1 MNTKQK
7 KALYESIMKSVS
19 KTVKNQINE
28 HNDVEDPEEMSLNS
42 FVEDTD
48 DETPFYIMSIRSYS
62 KLKNVLNH
70 RSLQYDIEN
79 TDKVIVVPDSD
90 VEPQFYDALN
100 RKLLKFGDHHM
111 FTISV
116 IGSDYDD
123 VTYNILDYIS
133 YM

>member
-1 MNTKQK
+1 
-7 KALYESIMKSVS
+7 
-19 KTVKNQINE
+19 
-28 HNDVEDPEEMSLNS
+28 MSLNS

-62 KLKNVLNH
+62 KLKNVLNQ
-70 RSLQYDIEN
+70 RCLKYDIEN

-90 VEPQFYDALN
+90 VEPQFYDNLN
-100 RKLLKFGDHHM
+100 RKLLEFDDHHM
-111 FTISV
+111 FKISI

-123 VTYNILDYIS
+123 ITYNILDYIS

>member
-1 MNTKQK
+1 
-7 KALYESIMKSVS
+7 
-19 KTVKNQINE
+19 
-28 HNDVEDPEEMSLNS
+28 MSLNS

-62 KLKNVLNH
+62 KLKSVLNQ
-70 RSLQYDIEN
+70 RCFKYDIEN

-123 VTYNILDYIS
+123 ITYNILDYIS

>member
-19 KTVKNQINE
+19 KTVKKQINE

-62 KLKNVLNH
+62 KLKNVLNQ
-70 RSLQYDIEN
+70 RCFKYDIEN
-79 TDKVIVVPDSD
+79 TDKVIVVPVD

>member
-7 KALYESIMKSVS
+7 KDLYESIMKSVS
-19 KTVKNQINE
+19 KTVKKQINE

-62 KLKNVLNH
+62 KLKNVLNQ
-70 RSLQYDIEN
+70 RSLKYDIEN

-111 FTISV
+111 FTISI

-123 VTYNILDYIS
+123 ITYNILDYIS

>member
-62 KLKNVLNH
+62 KLKNVLNQ
-70 RSLQYDIEN
+70 RCFKYDIEN
-79 TDKVIVVPDSD
+79 TDKVIVVPVD

>member
-1 MNTKQK
+1 
-7 KALYESIMKSVS
+7 
-19 KTVKNQINE
+19 
-28 HNDVEDPEEMSLNS
+28 MSLNS

-62 KLKNVLNH
+62 KLKNVLNQ
-70 RSLQYDIEN
+70 RCFKYDIEN
-79 TDKVIVVPDSD
+79 TDKVIVVPVD

-111 FTISV
+111 FTISI

-123 VTYNILDYIS
+123 ITYNILDYIS

>member
-19 KTVKNQINE
+19 KTVKKQINE
-28 HNDVEDPEEMSLNS
+28 HNYVEDPEEMSLNS

-48 DETPFYIMSIRSYS
+48 DETLFYIMSIRSYS

-111 FTISV
+111 FKISI

-123 VTYNILDYIS
+123 IKYNILDYIS

>member
-42 FVEDTD
+42 FVENTD

-62 KLKNVLNH
+62 KLKNVLNQ
-70 RSLQYDIEN
+70 RCLKYDIEN

-111 FTISV
+111 FTISI

-123 VTYNILDYIS
+123 ITYNILDYIS

>member
-1 MNTKQK
+1 MNQKQK

-19 KTVKNQINE
+19 KTVKKQINE
-28 HNDVEDPEEMSLNS
+28 HNYVEDPEEMSLNS

-62 KLKNVLNH
+62 KLKNVLNQ
-70 RSLQYDIEN
+70 RSLKYDIEN

-111 FTISV
+111 FTISI

-123 VTYNILDYIS
+123 ITYNILDYIS

>member
-19 KTVKNQINE
+19 KTVKKQINE

-62 KLKNVLNH
+62 KLKNVLNQ
-70 RSLQYDIEN
+70 RCLKYDIEN

-123 VTYNILDYIS
+123 ITYNILDYIS

>member
-19 KTVKNQINE
+19 KTVKKQINE

-62 KLKNVLNH
+62 KLKNVLNQ
-70 RSLQYDIEN
+70 RCLKYDIEN
-79 TDKVIVVPDSD
+79 TDKVIVVPVD

-111 FTISV
+111 FTISI

-123 VTYNILDYIS
+123 ITYNILDYIS

>member
-62 KLKNVLNH
+62 KLKNVLNQ
-70 RSLQYDIEN
+70 RCLKYDIEN
-79 TDKVIVVPDSD
+79 TDKVIVVPVD

>member
-19 KTVKNQINE
+19 KTVKKQINE

-62 KLKNVLNH
+62 KLKNVLNQ
-70 RSLQYDIEN
+70 RSLKYDIEN

-111 FTISV
+111 FTISI

-123 VTYNILDYIS
+123 ITYNILDYIS

>member
-19 KTVKNQINE
+19 KTVKKQINE

-48 DETPFYIMSIRSYS
+48 DETPFYIMSISSYS
-62 KLKNVLNH
+62 KLKNVLNQ
-70 RSLQYDIEN
+70 RCFKYDIEN
-79 TDKVIVVPDSD
+79 TDKVIVVPVD

>member
-19 KTVKNQINE
+19 KTVKKQINE
-28 HNDVEDPEEMSLNS
+28 HNYVEDPEEMSLNS

-62 KLKNVLNH
+62 KLKNVLNQ
-70 RSLQYDIEN
+70 RCLQYDIEN

-111 FTISV
+111 FTISI

-123 VTYNILDYIS
+123 ITYNILDYIS

>member
-19 KTVKNQINE
+19 KTVKKQINE

-62 KLKNVLNH
+62 KLKNVLNQ
-70 RSLQYDIEN
+70 RSFKYDIEN
-79 TDKVIVVPDSD
+79 TDKVIVVPVD

>member
-19 KTVKNQINE
+19 KTVKKQINE

-48 DETPFYIMSIRSYS
+48 VETPFYIMSIRSYS
-62 KLKNVLNH
+62 KLKNVLNQ
-70 RSLQYDIEN
+70 RCLKYDIEN
-79 TDKVIVVPDSD
+79 TDKVIVVPDID
-90 VEPQFYDALN
+90 VEPQFYDTLN
-100 RKLLKFGDHHM
+100 RKLLEFGDHHM
-111 FTISV
+111 FTISI

>member
-19 KTVKNQINE
+19 KTVKKQINE
-28 HNDVEDPEEMSLNS
+28 HNYVEDPEEMSLNS

-62 KLKNVLNH
+62 KLKNVLNQ
-70 RSLQYDIEN
+70 RCLQYDIEN

-90 VEPQFYDALN
+90 VEPQFYDNLN
-100 RKLLKFGDHHM
+100 RKLLEFGDHYM
-111 FTISV
+111 FKISI

-123 VTYNILDYIS
+123 ITYNILDYIS

>member
-19 KTVKNQINE
+19 KTVKKQINE

-62 KLKNVLNH
+62 KLKNVLNQ
-70 RSLQYDIEN
+70 RCLKYDIEN
-79 TDKVIVVPDSD
+79 TDKVIVVPVD

-123 VTYNILDYIS
+123 ITYNILDYIS

>member
-7 KALYESIMKSVS
+7 KSLYESIMKSVS
-19 KTVKNQINE
+19 KTVKKQINE
-28 HNDVEDPEEMSLNS
+28 HNYVEDPEEMSLNS

-62 KLKNVLNH
+62 KLKNVLNQ
-70 RSLQYDIEN
+70 RCLQYDIEN
-79 TDKVIVVPDSD
+79 TDKVIVVPYD

-100 RKLLKFGDHHM
+100 RKLLEFGDHHM
-111 FTISV
+111 FKISI

-123 VTYNILDYIS
+123 IKYNILDYIS

>member
-42 FVEDTD
+42 FVENTD

-62 KLKNVLNH
+62 KLKNVLNQ
-70 RSLQYDIEN
+70 RCLKYDIEN

>member
-62 KLKNVLNH
+62 KLKNVLNQ
-70 RSLQYDIEN
+70 RSLKYDIEN

-111 FTISV
+111 FTISI

-123 VTYNILDYIS
+123 ITYNILDYIS

>member
-19 KTVKNQINE
+19 KTVKKQINE
-28 HNDVEDPEEMSLNS
+28 HNYVEDPEEMSLNS

-62 KLKNVLNH
+62 KLKNVLNQ
-70 RSLQYDIEN
+70 RCFKYDIEN
-79 TDKVIVVPDSD
+79 TDKVIVVPVD

>member
-19 KTVKNQINE
+19 KTVKKQINE

-48 DETPFYIMSIRSYS
+48 DETPFYIMSISSYS
-62 KLKNVLNH
+62 KLKNVLNQ
-70 RSLQYDIEN
+70 RSLIYDIEN
-79 TDKVIVVPDSD
+79 TVIVVPYD

-111 FTISV
+111 FKISI

-123 VTYNILDYIS
+123 ITYNILDYIS

>member
-1 MNTKQK
+1 
-7 KALYESIMKSVS
+7 
-19 KTVKNQINE
+19 
-28 HNDVEDPEEMSLNS
+28 MSLNS

-62 KLKNVLNH
+62 KLKNVLNQ
-70 RSLQYDIEN
+70 RSLKYDIEN

-111 FTISV
+111 FTISI

-123 VTYNILDYIS
+123 ITYNILDYIS

>member
-62 KLKNVLNH
+62 KLKNVLNQ
-70 RSLQYDIEN
+70 RCLKYDIEN

>member
-19 KTVKNQINE
+19 KTVKKQINE

-48 DETPFYIMSIRSYS
+48 DETLFYIMSIRSYS
-62 KLKNVLNH
+62 KLKNVLNQ
-70 RSLQYDIEN
+70 RCFKYDIEN
-79 TDKVIVVPDSD
+79 TDKVIVVPVD

>member
-62 KLKNVLNH
+62 KLKNVLNQ
-70 RSLQYDIEN
+70 RSFKYDIEN
-79 TDKVIVVPDSD
+79 TDKVIIVPVD

-111 FTISV
+111 FTISI

-123 VTYNILDYIS
+123 ITYNILDYIS

>member
-7 KALYESIMKSVS
+7 KVLYESIMKSVS
-19 KTVKNQINE
+19 KTVKKQINE

-62 KLKNVLNH
+62 KLKNVLNQ
-70 RSLQYDIEN
+70 RSFKYDIEN
-79 TDKVIVVPDSD
+79 TDKVIIVPVD

-111 FTISV
+111 FTISI

-123 VTYNILDYIS
+123 ITYNILDYIS

>member
-62 KLKNVLNH
+62 KLKNVLNQ
-70 RSLQYDIEN
+70 RSFKYDIEN
-79 TDKVIVVPDSD
+79 TDKVIVVPVD

>member
-19 KTVKNQINE
+19 KTVKKQINE
-28 HNDVEDPEEMSLNS
+28 HNYVEDPEEMSLNS

-62 KLKNVLNH
+62 KLKNVLNQ
-70 RSLQYDIEN
+70 RSLKYDIEN

-111 FTISV
+111 FTISI

-123 VTYNILDYIS
+123 ITYNILDYIS

>member
-7 KALYESIMKSVS
+7 KTLYESIMKSVS
-19 KTVKNQINE
+19 KTVKKQINE

-62 KLKNVLNH
+62 KLKNVLNQ
-70 RSLQYDIEN
+70 RCLKYDIEN

-123 VTYNILDYIS
+123 ITYNILDYIS

>member
-19 KTVKNQINE
+19 KTVKKQINE

-62 KLKNVLNH
+62 KLKNVLNQ
-70 RSLQYDIEN
+70 RCLKYDIEN
-79 TDKVIVVPDSD
+79 TDKVIVVPVD

>member
-19 KTVKNQINE
+19 KTVKKQINE

-62 KLKNVLNH
+62 KLKNVLNQ
-70 RSLQYDIEN
+70 RCLQYDIEN

-90 VEPQFYDALN
+90 VEPQFYDNLN

>member
-19 KTVKNQINE
+19 KTVKKQINE

-48 DETPFYIMSIRSYS
+48 DETPFYIMSISSYS
-62 KLKNVLNH
+62 KLKNVLNQ
-70 RSLQYDIEN
+70 RSLIYDIEN
-79 TDKVIVVPDSD
+79 TDKVIVVPYD

-111 FTISV
+111 FKISI

-123 VTYNILDYIS
+123 ITSNILDYIS

>member
-19 KTVKNQINE
+19 KTVKKQINE
-28 HNDVEDPEEMSLNS
+28 HNAVEDPEEMSLNS

-48 DETPFYIMSIRSYS
+48 DETPFYIMSISSYS
-62 KLKNVLNH
+62 KLKNVLNQ
-70 RSLQYDIEN
+70 RSLIYDIEN
-79 TDKVIVVPDSD
+79 TDKVIVVPVD

-111 FTISV
+111 FKISI

-123 VTYNILDYIS
+123 IKYNILDYIS

>member
-7 KALYESIMKSVS
+7 KDLYESIMKSVS
-19 KTVKNQINE
+19 KTVKKQINE

-62 KLKNVLNH
+62 KLKNVLNQ
-70 RSLQYDIEN
+70 RCLKYDIEN
-79 TDKVIVVPDSD
+79 TDKVIVVPVD

-111 FTISV
+111 FTISI

-123 VTYNILDYIS
+123 ITYNILDYIS

>member
-19 KTVKNQINE
+19 KTVKKQINE

-62 KLKNVLNH
+62 KLKNVLNQ
-70 RSLQYDIEN
+70 RCFKYDIEN
-79 TDKVIVVPDSD
+79 TDKVIVVPVD

-123 VTYNILDYIS
+123 ITYNILDYIS